1 MYAARIAFIT
11 WSRSNPISMI
21 WATVASI
28 ASPNTIVLADES
40 TEGAAPE
47 PLDGA
52 AEGAG
57 AGAAAATAAAG
68 AVGAMAL
75 GAASGVGSAAAFGFA
90 LLTMTTNMSDSATP
104 YSLSG
109 FPSSSTLPLW
119 ITLLTGAPVLSFSS
133 TLA

>member
-11 WSRSNPISMI
+11 WSRSKPISMI
-21 WATVASI
+21 CATVASI

-57 AGAAAATAAAG
+57 AGAAAAAAG

-90 LLTMTTNMSDSATP
+90 LLTMTTNMSASATP